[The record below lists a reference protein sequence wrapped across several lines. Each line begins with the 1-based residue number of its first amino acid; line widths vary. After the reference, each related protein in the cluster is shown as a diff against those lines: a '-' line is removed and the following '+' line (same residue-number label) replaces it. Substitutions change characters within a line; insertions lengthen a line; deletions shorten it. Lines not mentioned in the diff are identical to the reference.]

1 MKASSIHI
9 YPTPTAAALA
19 ALSFLVALLNIGFSL
34 GKNEITC
41 FDDEM
46 IFFLAFFFLVI
57 SSRKMKFYYCFEI
70 LIYKHYFGLYSYI
83 SPDLTFLFI
92 RG

>member
-1 MKASSIHI
+1 MKAGSIHI
-9 YPTPTAAALA
+9 YPTLAAALA

-46 IFFLAFFFLVI
+46 IFFGFVFLVI
-57 SSRKMKFYYCFEI
+57 SSMKI
-70 LIYKHYFGLYSYI
+70 KS
-83 SPDLTFLFI
+83 
-92 RG
+92 